1 MVREGGCQEGK
12 GGKDVKGKG
21 GGKDV
26 KWKGD
31 GEGGGVRKEG
41 F

>member
-1 MVREGGCQEGK
+1 MLKGSRMVREG

-21 GGKDV
+21 
-26 KWKGD
+26 D
-31 GEGGGVRKEG
+31 GEGRGIRKEG